1 MKRIVIYAFFAFLCA
16 ASLAQSATTA
26 VDGNKVTFSVAAKGT
41 APFTYQWR
49 KNGVAIA
56 GATAATY
63 ILAAARPSD
72 SGVYSVVVANSAG
85 TATSGEVTVT
95 VTAAAPSGVVV
106 SVEVSTAPAGGVA
119 Q

>member
-1 MKRIVIYAFFAFLCA
+1 MRNMKIVYAILALAICG
-16 ASLAQSATTA
+16 ASLAQPAPTA
-26 VDGNKVTFSVAAKGT
+26 AVEGQRVTFRVTANGT

-49 KNGVAIA
+49 KNGIAIS

-95 VTAAAPSGVVV
+95 VTAAAPSGVVIA
-106 SVEVSTAPAGGVA
+106 VEVATTATP
-119 Q
+119 

>member
-63 ILAAARPSD
+63 VVATARPAD
-72 SGVYSVVVANSAG
+72 SGLYSVVVSNSAG
-85 TATSGEVTVT
+85 SATSGDVQVT
-95 VTAAAPSGVVV
+95 VTAAAPSGVVIA
-106 SVEVSTAPAGGVA
+106 VEVVAASVGTPAP
-119 Q
+119 